1 MTGGASGIGRAS
13 ALALAGAGA
22 AIAIVDRDAAGAAA
36 VAAEIASS
44 GGTAVAVTAD
54 LADSGRTREV
64 VAEVVDALGRVDH
77 LVNCAGV
84 YPAGAPKILELE
96 DEVWE
101 TVLSINLTAPFV
113 LARSFARHVV
123 DRGGGGRIVNLSS
136 TGAFRAGSNAAYA
149 SSKAGLAGLTR
160 SLAGELAQYGVTA
173 NAVAPG
179 LTRTPL
185 ATAVVGDDA
194 EVGRRAAEGAG
205 ANLFGR
211 PSEPEEIADVVL
223 FLCLP
228 TSSQITGQV
237 IHASAGAIV

>member
-1 MTGGASGIGRAS
+1 M
-13 ALALAGAGA
+13 
-22 AIAIVDRDAAGAAA
+22 AIVDRDAEGAAA
-36 VAAEIASS
+36 VVDEIVSS
-44 GGTAVAVTAD
+44 GGHAVVVAAD
-54 LADSGRTREV
+54 LADPGRAREV
-64 VAEVVDALGRVDH
+64 VEEVVVALGRVDH

-96 DEVWE
+96 EDVWN
-101 TVLSINLTAPFV
+101 TVLFVNLTAPFL

-123 DRGGGGRIVNLSS
+123 ERGGGGRIVNLSS

-160 SLAGELAQYGVTA
+160 SLAGELAQYGVNA

-179 LTRTPL
+179 LTRTPF
-185 ATAVVGDDA
+185 ANAVFGDDA

-211 PSEPEEIADVVL
+211 PSEAEEIADVVL
-223 FLCLP
+223 YLCLP
-228 TSSQITGQV
+228 ASSQITGQV
-237 IHASAGAIV
+237 IHASAGAVV

>member
-36 VAAEIASS
+36 VAAEIAAS
-44 GGTAVAVTAD
+44 GGTAIAITAD

-123 DRGGGGRIVNLSS
+123 NRGGDGRIVNLSS

-185 ATAVVGDDA
+185 ATAVFGDDA
-194 EVGRRAAEGAG
+194 EVDRRAAEGAG

-228 TSSQITGQV
+228 ASSQITGQV
-237 IHASAGAIV
+237 IHASAGTIV

>member
-13 ALALAGAGA
+13 AIALAGAGA
-22 AIAIVDRDAAGAAA
+22 AIAIVDRDATGAAA

-64 VAEVVDALGRVDH
+64 VADVVDALGRVDH

-84 YPAGAPKILELE
+84 YPPGAPKILELE

-185 ATAVVGDDA
+185 ATAVVGGDA
-194 EVGRRAAEGAG
+194 EISRRAAEGAG

-228 TSSQITGQV
+228 ASSQITGQV